1 MASTIFIPAPSGI
14 GTIRIRDRRRTRRPP
29 TGALSLS
36 GETPHQSTYVAE
48 PRNWLL
54 PGWLGGDDVRQFAM
68 SFTAFFTAAM
78 IFLA

>member
-29 TGALSLS
+29 TGAMSLS
-36 GETPHQSTYVAE
+36 GETLHYPNNIPE
-48 PRNWLL
+48 PRTRSRPTWLNS
-54 PGWLGGDDVRQFAM
+54 DDVRQFAM
-68 SFTAFFTAAM
+68 SFAAFFTAAM